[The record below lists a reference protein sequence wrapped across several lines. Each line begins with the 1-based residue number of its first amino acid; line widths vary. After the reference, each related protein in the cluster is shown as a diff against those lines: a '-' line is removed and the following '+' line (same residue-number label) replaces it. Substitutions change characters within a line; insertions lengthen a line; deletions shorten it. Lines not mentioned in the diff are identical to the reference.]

1 MTVGSSF
8 NAVQD
13 ERGETLAA
21 QQSFEGGP
29 LPAQQPPKGLLRRL
43 GQGGRRPALLIPLI
57 LIPALL
63 LYLPVFYYSLT
74 TPFGL
79 VDDYFLWQRI
89 TLLDDPARLVSWL
102 KATFIPGEN
111 ADFLDPRGRR
121 YTPFWE
127 FYGAVVWKVF
137 GPNPA
142 LHHLSRWLL
151 HFGAVFCF
159 AAAFWRIADRR
170 PKENPAT
177 AGKDWRCLTLLLPLA
192 LLLYIWLFF
201 PNVPAA
207 RLAPQEVYS
216 AFFLGLCNWMAALLL
231 TADWKGG
238 RGLSRWQ
245 HSPRLH
251 YALFVLGYL
260 GLVMAKET
268 NIAAALVLLVGWY
281 ALALTRYGISRR
293 VLLSGLPLLLIF
305 GLALEKVYAAAQAN
319 GVGYGYPF
327 SPAAFLQNAGQIYAG
342 LLQGET
348 SWVIAGGFILL
359 LAALLLAVGGKILR
373 RRWDN
378 ELLFS
383 LLLLG
388 QAAGFYLTLSAAYD
402 APLRYWSILI
412 PLGAMLLA
420 LAARQL
426 LRAAVARSP
435 ALAYGM
441 TAALAAFILFF
452 TAANYYNFLYQTLV
466 QHSARQVDTAA
477 IAAAAQLHDAGEYVH
492 INTFRGT
499 DQGHIREEPLRLL
512 KGYPRFAARF
522 HNRQYAFQQEPP
534 ANAAQPWYS
543 VVWYF
548 PPDILPTA
556 YTWRSRDHYPVL
568 EYARLLAAAVQGR
581 PPQQSLDDGA
591 FPLGEYRISLH
602 RRPVALPALT
612 ARLRDESTA
621 TAMDGGFAVY
631 IHKNRLIY
639 FKESCAAADADAD
652 FRLHLTPVDPADL
665 PRRRQE
671 TGFANLDFTFQ
682 NYGLRI
688 GMACLAGRELPDYPL
703 TEIAAGQYRRNGE
716 LLWANRIIPNQATAA
731 DYAAIQAGEWGPPL
745 ARNVFDLYRR
755 GNRLAYLKEPCRPAD
770 TAARFFLHLTP
781 LSRADLPA
789 HRREHGFL
797 SLDFAF
803 ADYGRRVGKACLALR
818 PLPGYALRNLSAGQF
833 HPSTGEVWRAE
844 LPAGE

>member
-1 MTVGSSF
+1 MAKASAGPHPPIL
-8 NAVQD
+8 NLLQD
-13 ERGETLAA
+13 GRGE
-21 QQSFEGGP
+21 P

-43 GQGGRRPALLIPLI
+43 GPGGRHPALLILII

-111 ADFLDPRGRR
+111 ADFLDPQGRR

-151 HFGAVFCF
+151 HLGAVFCF
-159 AAAFWRIADRR
+159 AAALWRIAGRR
-170 PKENPAT
+170 PQENSAT
-177 AGKDWRCLTLLLPLA
+177 AGKNWRGLTLLLPLT

-216 AFFLGLCNWMAALLL
+216 ALFLGLVNWMAALLL
-231 TADWKGG
+231 TADRDSGCGQVKW
-238 RGLSRWQ
+238 WQ
-245 HSPRLH
+245 SPRLH
-251 YALFVLGYL
+251 YALFVLSYL
-260 GLVMAKET
+260 GLVLSKET
-268 NIAAALVLLVGWY
+268 NIAAALVILVGWY
-281 ALALTRYGISRR
+281 ALALTRCGLTRR

-305 GLALEKVYAAAQAN
+305 GLALEKVSAAAQAN

-327 SPAAFLQNAGQIYAG
+327 SLPAFRENAAQIYAG

-348 SWVIAGGFILL
+348 SWLIAGGFSLL
-359 LAALLLAVGGKILR
+359 LAALLWTVGGKIIR

-378 ELLFS
+378 ELRFT

-388 QAAGFYLTLSAAYD
+388 QAAGFYIMLSAAYD
-402 APLRYWSILI
+402 APLRYWYILI

-426 LRAAVARSP
+426 LRAAAARSP
-435 ALAYGM
+435 ALAWG
-441 TAALAAFILFF
+441 TAAALAAFILFF

-466 QHSARQVDTAA
+466 QHSARQVDAAA
-477 IAAAAQLHDAGEYVH
+477 IAAATQLHDAGEYVH

-499 DQGHIREEPLRLL
+499 EQGHIREEPLRLL

-522 HNRQYAFQQEPP
+522 HNRQYAFHQEPP
-534 ANAAQPWYS
+534 AAAARPWYS

-548 PPDILPTA
+548 PPHILPTT
-556 YTWRSRDHYPVL
+556 YTWRSREHYPVL
-568 EYARLLAAAVQGR
+568 DYARPLAAALQGR
-581 PPQQSLDDGA
+581 PPLQSLDDGA
-591 FPLGEYRISLH
+591 FPLGEYRLSLH
-602 RRPVALPALT
+602 RRPADLPALT
-612 ARLRDESTA
+612 ARLRNESDA
-621 TAMDGGFAVY
+621 VVADGGFAVY
-631 IHKNRLIY
+631 RHKNRLIY
-639 FKESCAAADADAD
+639 FKESCTTADVAAD

-665 PRRRQE
+665 PPRRQE
-671 TGFANLDFTFQ
+671 TGFANLDFNFQ
-682 NYGLRI
+682 NYGLRL
-688 GMACLAGRELPDYPL
+688 GSACLAGRELPDYPL
-703 TEIAAGQYRRNGE
+703 TAIAAGQYRRNGE
-716 LLWANRIIPNQATAA
+716 LLWASRIIPNRATAA

-745 ARNVFDLYRR
+745 ARDVFDLYRR
-755 GNRLAYLKEPCRPAD
+755 DNTLAYRKEPCHPAD
-770 TAARFFLHLTP
+770 TAAQFFLHLTP
-781 LSRADLPA
+781 QERSALPP

-797 SLDFAF
+797 SLDFSF
-803 ADYGRRVGKACLALR
+803 ADYGLRVGTACLALR
-818 PLPGYALRNLSAGQF
+818 PLPDYALRNLSAGQF
-833 HPSTGEVWRAE
+833 HPDTGEMWRVE
-844 LPAGE
+844 LPAAE